1 MKLTDEQKSVIRAEL
16 FKNVKNDETRSK
28 IISASFGFA
37 HENGEDGDIEKMVSY
52 LMNNQDEIDELFMEF
67 GMSMP
72 YLSETDTEKKTT
84 KK

>member
-1 MKLTDEQKSVIRAEL
+1 MKLTNEQKSVIRDEL
-16 FKNVKNDETRSK
+16 FKNIKNDETRSK
-28 IISASFGFA
+28 IISTAFGFA

-52 LMNNQDEIDELFMEF
+52 LMNNKNKIDELFMEF

-72 YLSETDTEKKTT
+72 YSSETEPEKKKT

>member
-1 MKLTDEQKSVIRAEL
+1 MKLTNEQKSVIREEL
-16 FKNVKNDETRSK
+16 FRNIKNEETRTK
-28 IISASFGFA
+28 IISTAFGFA

-52 LMNNQDEIDELFMEF
+52 LMDNKNKIDELFMEF

-72 YLSETDTEKKTT
+72 YSSETEPEKKKT

>member
-1 MKLTDEQKSVIRAEL
+1 MKLTNEQKSVIRDEL
-16 FKNVKNDETRSK
+16 FRNIKNDETRSK
-28 IISASFGFA
+28 IISTAFGFA

-52 LMNNQDEIDELFMEF
+52 LMNNKNKIDELFMEF

-72 YLSETDTEKKTT
+72 YSSETEPEKKKT

>member
-1 MKLTDEQKSVIRAEL
+1 MKLTNEQKSVIREEL
-16 FKNVKNDETRSK
+16 FRNIKNEETRSK
-28 IISASFGFA
+28 IISTAFGFA

-52 LMNNQDEIDELFMEF
+52 LMNNKNKIDELFMEF

-72 YLSETDTEKKTT
+72 YSSETEPEKKKN

>member
-1 MKLTDEQKSVIRAEL
+1 MKLTNEQKSVIRDEL
-16 FKNVKNDETRSK
+16 FRNIKNDETRSK
-28 IISASFGFA
+28 IISTAFGFA

-52 LMNNQDEIDELFMEF
+52 LMNNKNKIDELFMEF

-72 YLSETDTEKKTT
+72 YSSETEPEKKKN

>member
-16 FKNVKNDETRSK
+16 FRNIKNGETRSK
-28 IISASFGFA
+28 IISTAFGFA

-52 LMNNQDEIDELFMEF
+52 LMNNKDKINELFMEF

-72 YLSETDTEKKTT
+72 YVSETEPKTNKNKK
-84 KK
+84 

>member
-1 MKLTDEQKSVIRAEL
+1 MKLTNEQKSVIREEL
-16 FKNVKNDETRSK
+16 FRNVKNGETRSK
-28 IISASFGFA
+28 IISTAFGFA

-52 LMNNQDEIDELFMEF
+52 LMNNKDKIDELFMEF

-72 YLSETDTEKKTT
+72 YSSETKPEKKKT

>member
-16 FKNVKNDETRSK
+16 FRNIKNADTRSK
-28 IISASFGFA
+28 IISTAFGFA

-52 LMNNQDEIDELFMEF
+52 LMNNKNKIDELFMEF

-72 YLSETDTEKKTT
+72 YISESDDNKN
-84 KK
+84 

>member
-1 MKLTDEQKSVIRAEL
+1 MKLTNEQKSVIREEL
-16 FKNVKNDETRSK
+16 FRNIKNEETRSK
-28 IISASFGFA
+28 IISTAFGFA

-52 LMNNQDEIDELFMEF
+52 LMDNKNKIDELFMEF

-72 YLSETDTEKKTT
+72 YSSETEPEKKKT

>member
-16 FKNVKNDETRSK
+16 FRNIKNEETRSK
-28 IISASFGFA
+28 IISTAFGFA

-52 LMNNQDEIDELFMEF
+52 LMNNKDKINELFMEF

-72 YLSETDTEKKTT
+72 YMSETDDKKTSR
-84 KK
+84 

>member
-1 MKLTDEQKSVIRAEL
+1 MKLTNEQKSVIRDEL
-16 FKNVKNDETRSK
+16 FRNIKNDEIRSK
-28 IISASFGFA
+28 IISTAFGFA

-52 LMNNQDEIDELFMEF
+52 LMNNKNKIDELFMEF

-72 YLSETDTEKKTT
+72 YSSETEPEKKKT

>member
-1 MKLTDEQKSVIRAEL
+1 MKLTNEQKSVIRDEL
-16 FKNVKNDETRSK
+16 FRNIKNDETRSK
-28 IISASFGFA
+28 IISTAFGFA

-52 LMNNQDEIDELFMEF
+52 LMDNKNKIDELFMEF

-72 YLSETDTEKKTT
+72 YSSETEPEKKKT